1 MNFSCPYD
9 GCLKLFGSESS
20 QSLHIRIK
28 HNGGSKTQR
37 EKLALMLVKAFANNE
52 LSDKL
57 IKSVNLNLPP
67 GLITKVAIEN
77 DLIDKVNEIVLL
89 DIIYK
94 RQLLNP

>member
-1 MNFSCPYD
+1 
-9 GCLKLFGSESS
+9 
-20 QSLHIRIK
+20 
-28 HNGGSKTQR
+28 
-37 EKLALMLVKAFANNE
+37 MLVKAFANNE